1 MSEMVFSYSRL
12 DSFQGKYGCPWKWYL
27 RYVLELPEPTTPALL
42 MGKAAHS
49 IIEMLAGPAKGI
61 HPAPLVKAVA
71 KTNDLDETEL
81 LNLVYHPVVNQ
92 IIFEAAYPMVEEHFV
107 LNLKDITL
115 QGYIDLHSVQGN
127 HILLV
132 DWKTNQQSYRVL
144 DTHQL
149 GLYAAY
155 LKEKYQ
161 LPVVGKLVFL
171 RTGWVESH
179 QFTDEDIQEA
189 VDWANRL
196 GSDILERLELLD
208 SMSPE
213 SLFPKCPGTACQY
226 CGFAGRCNSDET
238 EIPDSITTQE
248 EARKVAEKI
257 VLLEAQSDQ
266 LKGLLKPWVEKMGP
280 VPVNGTKEFR
290 IDESYWWKFPNG
302 SLQKAVELMREQG
315 YDPLKI
321 LRLTAEGLKQL
332 SWDDATLQ
340 SLGAQKQIS
349 KRFVFATKK

>member
-1 MSEMVFSYSRL
+1 MSEMIFSYSRL
-12 DSFQGKYGCPWKWYL
+12 DSFQGNYGCPWKWYL
-27 RYVLELPEPTTPALL
+27 KYVLELPEPTTPALL
-42 MGKAAHS
+42 LGKAAHS
-49 IIEMLAGPAKGI
+49 IIEVLAGPAKGV

-71 KTNDLDETEL
+71 KTNDINEDEL

-92 IIFEAAYPMVEEHFV
+92 IINEAYFPVVEEHFV
-107 LNLKDITL
+107 LDLGEIKL
-115 QGYIDLHSVQGN
+115 QGYIDLYSVQGN

-155 LKEKYQ
+155 LKQKYD
-161 LPVVGKLVFL
+161 LPVTGKLVFL

-213 SLFPKCPGTACQY
+213 SLFPRCPGNACQY
-226 CGFAGRCNSDET
+226 CGYARVCQNENL
-238 EIPDSITTQE
+238 EIEAITTQE
-248 EARKVAEKI
+248 EAQKVAEKI
-257 VLLEAQSDQ
+257 VLLEAQSDK

-290 IDESYWWKFPNG
+290 IDESFWWKFPNG

-315 YDPLKI
+315 HDPLKI

-332 SWDDATLQ
+332 TWDEETLL
-340 SLGAQKQIS
+340 SLGAQKQVS
-349 KRFVFATKK
+349 KRFVLGTRR